1 MADSLSDLLIST
13 LSFAPISRIR
23 RNHGLEHAT
32 VHILSERH
40 PGVGIA
46 GRSTPGGFYIYGDL
60 TVEQVKSAAD
70 EAVARLRAGESR
82 LTIHPGCG
90 TNLVAS
96 GMMAGMAVFA
106 ATGLGKRRSRWESLP
121 TAITAATLALLAS
134 QPVGPLLQERI
145 TTSADMS
152 TMQILGVWR
161 TNTSGL
167 PVHRVDTRS

>member
-1 MADSLSDLLIST
+1 MNVLDWPLVART
-13 LSFAPISRIR
+13 R

-40 PGVGIA
+40 PGIGIM
-46 GRSTPGGFYIYGDL
+46 GRSTPNCFYIYGDL
-60 TVEQVKSAAD
+60 TAEQVQSAVT
-70 EAVARLRAGESR
+70 EALARLRAGESH

-96 GMMAGMAVFA
+96 GLMAGMAAFA
-106 ATGLGKRRSRWESLP
+106 ATSFGKRRSRWEALP
-121 TAITAATLALLAS
+121 TAITAATLALLAA

>member
-1 MADSLSDLLIST
+1 MSILDLPLIAST
-13 LSFAPISRIR
+13 R

-46 GRSTPGGFYIYGDL
+46 GRSTPGGFYIYGHL
-60 TVEQVKSAAD
+60 TVEQIESAVD
-70 EAVARLRAGESR
+70 EALARLRAGESR

-96 GMMAGMAVFA
+96 GMMAGIAAFA
-106 ATGLGKRRSRWESLP
+106 ATSLGKRRSQWELLP
-121 TAITAATLALLAS
+121 TAITAATLALLVS
-134 QPVGPLLQERI
+134 QPVGPLLQERV
-145 TTSADMS
+145 TTSAEMG

>member
-1 MADSLSDLLIST
+1 MSILDMPLIAKT
-13 LSFAPISRIR
+13 R

-40 PGVGIA
+40 PGVAIA
-46 GRSTPGGFYIYGDL
+46 GRSTPSGYYSYGDL
-60 TVEQVKSAAD
+60 TVEQVQSAAE
-70 EAVARLRAGESR
+70 EALARLRAGESR

-96 GMMAGMAVFA
+96 GMMAGVAAFA
-106 ATGLGKRRSRWESLP
+106 ATGLGKRRGRWESLP
-121 TAITAATLALLAS
+121 TAITAATLALLVA

-161 TNTSGL
+161 TNSGGL
-167 PVHRVDTRS
+167 PVHRVDTQS

>member
-1 MADSLSDLLIST
+1 MSILDIPLIAST
-13 LSFAPISRIR
+13 R

-32 VHILSERH
+32 VHVLSERH

-46 GRSTPGGFYIYGDL
+46 GRSTPNGFYIYGDL
-60 TVEQVKSAAD
+60 TVEQVKAAAD

-96 GMMAGMAVFA
+96 GMMAGMAAFA
-106 ATGLGKRRSRWESLP
+106 ATSLGKRRSRWESLP
-121 TAITAATLALLAS
+121 TAITAATLALLAA

-152 TMQILGVWR
+152 AMHILGVWR

-167 PVHRVDTRS
+167 PVHRVDTSS